1 MAAYDYA
8 VVGGGIVGLA
18 VAWALAKRGPRT
30 RLLVL
35 EKEETWA
42 RHQTGR
48 NSGVIHAGI
57 YYQPG
62 TLKARLAREGNRMMV
77 GFCREQGIRHE
88 VCGKLV
94 VATEPEE
101 QPLLEKLYRRA
112 QENGI
117 EVQKL
122 VPEQVREIEPH
133 VNCVEGIRVPSS
145 GIVDF
150 REVCLRLV
158 EMLAERGID
167 LQLETE
173 LSGVVEREESCI
185 LKTSQGDYE
194 TKFLINCAGLQSD
207 RVVRMTG
214 AKSVARIVP
223 FRGEYY
229 ELVPERRSLV
239 RHLIYPVP
247 NPRFPFLG
255 VHFTRMIDG
264 SIHAGPNAVLS
275 FNREGYGRWDFNFRD
290 MRETLGYP
298 GFWRLAARNVGEG
311 WKEVHRSLSKRAF
324 VRSLRRLVP
333 EVRSDDLVRG
343 MAGIRAQ
350 ALYPDGRLVDDFLF
364 VRSRKALHVC
374 NSPSPAATA
383 SLAIANRVLE
393 EIPC

>member
-18 VAWALAKRGPRT
+18 VAWALAKREPRA

-77 GFCREQGIRHE
+77 SFCREQGIRHE

-94 VATEPEE
+94 VATVPEE

-117 EVQKL
+117 EVKKL
-122 VPEQVREIEPH
+122 VAEQVREIEPH
-133 VNCVEGIRVPSS
+133 VKCIEGIQVPSS

-150 REVCLRLV
+150 REVCLKLA
-158 EMLAERGID
+158 EMLAGHGTD
-167 LQLETE
+167 LRLGTE
-173 LSGVVEREESCI
+173 LTGVVERGDAII

-214 AKSVARIVP
+214 AKPVARIVP

-247 NPRFPFLG
+247 NPRFPFWEC
-255 VHFTRMIDG
+255 I
-264 SIHAGPNAVLS
+264 S
-275 FNREGYGRWDFNFRD
+275 
-290 MRETLGYP
+290 
-298 GFWRLAARNVGEG
+298 
-311 WKEVHRSLSKRAF
+311 
-324 VRSLRRLVP
+324 
-333 EVRSDDLVRG
+333 RG
-343 MAGIRAQ
+343 
-350 ALYPDGRLVDDFLF
+350 
-364 VRSRKALHVC
+364 
-374 NSPSPAATA
+374 
-383 SLAIANRVLE
+383 
-393 EIPC
+393 